1 MKRKIGFIVVL
12 FGISSSYAM
21 DMANCLAPKFTKDT
35 AIELLQHWGD
45 GALKHSSNVGG
56 SDKYVT
62 PGYFAMTYYTPDAT
76 LLPTVS
82 PVQRYG
88 TQDISNYFIGFL
100 QNNPKMIIKS
110 PEKLYAREL
119 GCGYGVASGYY
130 DFILQD
136 PKTNAKNTA
145 YARFTFV
152 YEYQPESFVTSFKVE
167 DGANKGKVFKQTNP
181 AGWYID
187 LQQSSLLPADNH

>member
-1 MKRKIGFIVVL
+1 MKLKFALSMIACCV
-12 FGISSSYAM
+12 SSSYAM
-21 DMANCLAPKFTKDT
+21 TTQDCTAPKFTREI
-35 AIELLQHWGD
+35 ALELLQHWGD

-56 SDKYVT
+56 TDKYVSS
-62 PGYFAMTYYTPDAT
+62 GYFAMNYYARDAT

-88 TQDISNYFIGFL
+88 TQEIYDYFIGFL

-119 GCGYGVASGYY
+119 GCGFGVASGYY

-136 PKTNAKNTA
+136 PKTNEKNTA

-152 YEYQPESFVTSFKVE
+152 YEYEKESFTTSFKVD
-167 DGANKGKVFKQTNP
+167 DGVSKGKVLKQTNP

-187 LQQSSLLPADNH
+187 LQQSSLLPTEHH